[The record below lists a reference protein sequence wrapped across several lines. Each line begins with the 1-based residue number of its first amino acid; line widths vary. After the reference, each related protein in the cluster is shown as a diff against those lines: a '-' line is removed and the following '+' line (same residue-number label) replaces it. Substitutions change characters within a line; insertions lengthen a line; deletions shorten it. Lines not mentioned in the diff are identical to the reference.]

1 MILITAPLYFIVDY
15 SSNPYELVKAN
26 YVFQLRI
33 TVAIE
38 YADFPW
44 DGRKPLKKYLLL
56 QFQNVKSWIMGSTFF
71 N

>member
-44 DGRKPLKKYLLL
+44 DGRKPLKKIPLVTISKCEELDYGL
-56 QFQNVKSWIMGSTFF
+56 NFF
-71 N
+71 